1 MRALLQE
8 RTLAAQK
15 CGGNTWWAVDGGGV
29 GMKGFRRRRRAPHS
43 LAALVVAVVLMA
55 VALPAGY
62 QSGRSV
68 VHLELF
74 PAKDAKPIAV
84 SVRENET
91 LIRTIKELGTLAFEI
106 RMQDRQQKTVL
117 VIVFDAD
124 TKPHVLLGATEV
136 PTDGKR
142 IDSNTSP
149 VFGIRIR
156 RVQAAR

>member
-1 MRALLQE
+1 MGRA
-8 RTLAAQK
+8 
-15 CGGNTWWAVDGGGV
+15 GGRGR
-29 GMKGFRRRRRAPHS
+29 FPHDFS
-43 LAALVVAVVLMA
+43 ALVAALVLMTVAT
-55 VALPAGY
+55 PAET
-62 QSGRSV
+62 QSGRNV

-74 PAKDAKPIAV
+74 TTKDAKPIAV

-142 IDSNTSP
+142 IDSNTAP
-149 VFGIRIR
+149 VFGIRVR
-156 RVQAAR
+156 RIQAAR

>member
-1 MRALLQE
+1 MGRA
-8 RTLAAQK
+8 
-15 CGGNTWWAVDGGGV
+15 
-29 GMKGFRRRRRAPHS
+29 RRRGCFPHNFS
-43 LAALVVAVVLMA
+43 ALVAALVLMTA
-55 VALPAGY
+55 APAET
-62 QSGRSV
+62 QSGRNV

-74 PAKDAKPIAV
+74 TTQDAKPIAV

>member
-1 MRALLQE
+1 MNGVGRRGRVLH
-8 RTLAAQK
+8 TLAAL
-15 CGGNTWWAVDGGGV
+15 
-29 GMKGFRRRRRAPHS
+29 R
-43 LAALVVAVVLMA
+43 AALVLTVAMT
-55 VALPAGY
+55 AGY
-62 QSGRSV
+62 QPVRSV

-74 PAKDAKPIAV
+74 PTKDAKPIAV

-91 LIRTIKELGTLAFEI
+91 LIREIKELGTLAFEI

>member
-1 MRALLQE
+1 M
-8 RTLAAQK
+8 
-15 CGGNTWWAVDGGGV
+15 DGV
-29 GMKGFRRRRRAPHS
+29 GRRGCVLRNR
-43 LAALVVAVVLMA
+43 AALVAALVLMTMA
-55 VALPAGY
+55 MPAGS

-74 PAKDAKPIAV
+74 PTKDAKPIAV

-106 RMQDRQQKTVL
+106 RIQDRQLKTVL

-156 RVQAAR
+156 RVQDAR

>member
-1 MRALLQE
+1 M
-8 RTLAAQK
+8 
-15 CGGNTWWAVDGGGV
+15 DGV
-29 GMKGFRRRRRAPHS
+29 GRRGRVRHNLAV
-43 LAALVVAVVLMA
+43 LAAALVLMTVAI
-55 VALPAGY
+55 PAGY
-62 QSGRSV
+62 QSVRSV

-74 PAKDAKPIAV
+74 PTKDAKPIAV

-91 LIRTIKELGTLAFEI
+91 LIREIKELGTLAFEI

-136 PTDGKR
+136 PTDGRR

>member
-1 MRALLQE
+1 MNGAGRRGRVLHN
-8 RTLAAQK
+8 LAAL
-15 CGGNTWWAVDGGGV
+15 
-29 GMKGFRRRRRAPHS
+29 
-43 LAALVVAVVLMA
+43 LAALVLTAAMT
-55 VALPAGY
+55 AGY
-62 QSGRSV
+62 QSVRSV

-74 PAKDAKPIAV
+74 PTKDAKPIAV

-91 LIRTIKELGTLAFEI
+91 LIREIKELGTLAFEI
-106 RMQDRQQKTVL
+106 RMQDRQQKTIL

>member
-1 MRALLQE
+1 MNGVGRRGRVLHN
-8 RTLAAQK
+8 LAAL
-15 CGGNTWWAVDGGGV
+15 
-29 GMKGFRRRRRAPHS
+29 
-43 LAALVVAVVLMA
+43 LAALVLTVATT
-55 VALPAGY
+55 AGY
-62 QSGRSV
+62 QSVRTV

-74 PAKDAKPIAV
+74 PTKDAKPIAV

-91 LIRTIKELGTLAFEI
+91 LIREIKELGTLAFEI

>member
-1 MRALLQE
+1 MNGVGRRGRVLHN
-8 RTLAAQK
+8 LAAL
-15 CGGNTWWAVDGGGV
+15 
-29 GMKGFRRRRRAPHS
+29 
-43 LAALVVAVVLMA
+43 LAALVLTGAMT
-55 VALPAGY
+55 AGY
-62 QSGRSV
+62 QSVRSV

-74 PAKDAKPIAV
+74 PTKDAKPIAV

-91 LIRTIKELGTLAFEI
+91 LIREIKELGTLAFEI

>member
-1 MRALLQE
+1 M
-8 RTLAAQK
+8 
-15 CGGNTWWAVDGGGV
+15 GGV
-29 GMKGFRRRRRAPHS
+29 GRPGRVLHNLAAVV
-43 LAALVVAVVLMA
+43 AALVLMTMA
-55 VALPAGY
+55 VPAAS

-74 PAKDAKPIAV
+74 PTKDAKPIAV

-106 RMQDRQQKTVL
+106 RIQDRQLKTVL

-156 RVQAAR
+156 RVQDAR

>member
-1 MRALLQE
+1 MNGVGRRGRVLHN
-8 RTLAAQK
+8 LAAL
-15 CGGNTWWAVDGGGV
+15 
-29 GMKGFRRRRRAPHS
+29 
-43 LAALVVAVVLMA
+43 LAALVLTVAMT
-55 VALPAGY
+55 AGY
-62 QSGRSV
+62 QSVGSV

-74 PAKDAKPIAV
+74 PTKDAKPIAV

-91 LIRTIKELGTLAFEI
+91 LIREIKELGTLAFEI